1 MKQNISIITVS
12 FNDCENLERTI
23 QSVLNQSYKTEYIVV
38 DGKSSDETITMLE
51 KYKSSI
57 DQIIIEKD
65 KGLYDAMNKG
75 VRIASKEWLLF
86 LNSGDEFHNDK
97 IIENT
102 LINNMNNFN
111 EYEVIYGDTILLKK
125 NNKKKYL
132 RSSNI
137 RKIIYGM
144 PFCHQSVFIKKEV
157 HKKML
162 YETKY
167 KFAADY
173 NFFVQSYFKNIKF
186 YKIESVISAIR
197 QGGLSDVNRIP
208 VLLEWFHIIREKS
221 FYGSNFMLLRILLE
235 ILKYPLKRMTIK

>member
-75 VRIASKEWLLF
+75 VRIASKEWLL

-111 EYEVIYGDTILLKK
+111 EYEVIYGDKT
-125 NNKKKYL
+125 
-132 RSSNI
+132 
-137 RKIIYGM
+137 
-144 PFCHQSVFIKKEV
+144 F
-157 HKKML
+157 
-162 YETKY
+162 
-167 KFAADY
+167 
-173 NFFVQSYFKNIKF
+173 
-186 YKIESVISAIR
+186 
-197 QGGLSDVNRIP
+197 
-208 VLLEWFHIIREKS
+208 
-221 FYGSNFMLLRILLE
+221 
-235 ILKYPLKRMTIK
+235 